1 MQNERVLQ
9 TPLKEADVAELKLG
23 DLVCLSGEVVTTA
36 GLPTHQRLIQCI
48 EKGQKP
54 PIDMEHAAF
63 LQMGSYIRERNGRFE
78 ILYINPTTSTRF
90 NPYMPTI
97 IRAFKLRAV
106 GGKGGLDA
114 QSVQAMKET
123 GCVYLSFLGAGCPL
137 LSAAIRDV
145 IAIEWR
151 DLVSHYRL
159 ANFRVDRLGPAV
171 VAIDAHGNSLYENI
185 SSEMAKEN
193 DREKQTA
200 VTSS

>member
-9 TPLKEADVAELKLG
+9 TPLKEADVAGLKLG
-23 DLVCLSGEVVTTA
+23 DLVCLSGEIVTTA
-36 GLPTHQRLIQCI
+36 GLPTHQRLVQYI

-54 PIDMEHAAF
+54 PVDLENAAF
-63 LQMGSYIRERNGRFE
+63 LHLGSYARERDGRFE
-78 ILYINPTTSTRF
+78 ILYMNPTTSTRF

-97 IRAFKLRAV
+97 IRTFNLRVV
-106 GGKGGLDA
+106 GGKGGLDI

-137 LSAAIRDV
+137 LSAAIRGV
-145 IAIEWR
+145 ISVEWS

-159 ANFRVDRLGPAV
+159 ANLRVERLGPAV

-185 SSEMAKEN
+185 AAAIRKRMGEG
-193 DREKQTA
+193 R
-200 VTSS
+200 